1 MSNLT
6 VKCLALALFALS
18 SPAFADPG
26 SGAVA
31 GDDPW
36 LVSEFRQSEQ
46 AVVVGGDVMALTPE
60 AAASLRNQLDARD
73 KQRRGRG
80 SEDPRFSATLSVGRD
95 ATGRPVITAITVH

>member
-60 AAASLRNQLDARD
+60 AAASSPPSPFTEAGTMVA
-73 KQRRGRG
+73 RGRG
-80 SEDPRFSATLSVGRD
+80 IR
-95 ATGRPVITAITVH
+95 